1 MVLGGH
7 PHVLQPYDTITVTG
21 EDGTERQGFVIY
33 SLGNFISSQNYE
45 LTDTTVALE
54 LELTRDNVTGKT
66 EVTGYSYSPM
76 FMLDREEGASP
87 RFELVDAHAA
97 LNAGT
102 AGESLQKQLTKAVEN
117 CRAIL
122 GPDHDSGK

>member
-1 MVLGGH
+1 MIRDDDIFERG
-7 PHVLQPYDTITVTG
+7 DTIEWWVG
-21 EDGTERQGFVIY
+21 PERPEDAGRVMQGAFRLWIIDENLERQA
-33 SLGNFISSQNYE
+33 
-45 LTDTTVALE
+45 ALE

-66 EVTGYSYSPM
+66 EVTGYSYTPM

-97 LNAGT
+97 LDAGT
-102 AGESLQKQLTKAVEN
+102 AGESLQKQLAKAVEN
-117 CRAIL
+117 CHAIL